1 MAGSSAAAGFIT
13 DKYDEQIRYNAMS
26 DFIIEN
32 GILIRYTGKSKV
44 VVIPKGVTIIGN
56 KAFIGQEITK
66 VIIPE
71 GVTTIGERAFYECVH
86 LTEVILPESARF
98 IERRAFGY
106 CRALTTISV
115 PEGILMMDDEAFLG
129 CNGRI

>member
-1 MAGSSAAAGFIT
+1 
-13 DKYDEQIRYNAMS
+13 MS
-26 DFIIEN
+26 VWR
-32 GILIRYTGKSKV
+32 LKKTL
-44 VVIPKGVTIIGN
+44 TIIGN

-129 CNGRI
+129 CGELIKTDRKRY